1 MKTFNTDE
9 EYYGDYEYV
18 TNSQLGYIKKSP
30 AYYWKMRNGGSLDT
44 PALRFGALV
53 HTLILEPEKYQ
64 ENFVVFNP
72 DDRPEKDKG
81 MTSKLNRAWKVKLE
95 DECSSGRKYLMTM
108 DQYNLA
114 IKLRNKLFACK
125 EVKAILDNCKTE
137 VPKCWVDFN
146 TMTKCKGK
154 ADIVVDDGDMLVD
167 IKTTG
172 KDVSDFKKSAYRY
185 GYNRQ
190 AAFYLDGFNAKEF
203 VFIVI
208 ETNAPHQIGIFR
220 CSEMFLDSG
229 RQEYIDLLEKKRL
242 YCETQSEAN
251 KHIIHEE
258 L

>member
-18 TNSQLGYIKKSP
+18 TNSQLGYVKKSP

-81 MTSKLNRAWKVKLE
+81 MTSKLNRAWKVKIE

-125 EVKAILDNCKTE
+125 EVNAILDNCKTE

-154 ADIVVDDGDMLVD
+154 ADIVVDNGDMLVD

-172 KDVSDFKKSAYRY
+172 KDVSEFKKSAYRY

-208 ETNAPHQIGIFR
+208 ETNEPHQIGIFR

>member
-81 MTSKLNRAWKVKLE
+81 MTSKLNRAWRVRLE
-95 DECSSGRKYLMTM
+95 EECADGRKYLMTM

-114 IKLRNKLFACK
+114 IKLRNKLLSSPD
-125 EVKAILDNCKTE
+125 VKAILDNCETE

-154 ADIVVDDGDMLVD
+154 ADIVVDNGDMLVD

-172 KDVSDFKKSAYRY
+172 KDVSEFRKSAYRY

-190 AAFYLDGFNAKEF
+190 AAFYMDGFNAKEF

-220 CSEMFLDSG
+220 CSDMFIDSG
-229 RQEYIDLLEKKRL
+229 RQEYIELLEKKRK
-242 YCETQSEAN
+242 YCETQTEAN
-251 KHIIHEE
+251 NHIIHEE